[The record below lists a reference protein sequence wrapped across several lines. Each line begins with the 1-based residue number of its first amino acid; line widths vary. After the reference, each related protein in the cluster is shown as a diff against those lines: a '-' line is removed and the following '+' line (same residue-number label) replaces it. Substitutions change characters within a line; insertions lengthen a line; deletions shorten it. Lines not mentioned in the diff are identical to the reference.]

1 MSGPF
6 RPSIVRQTATPRP
19 RSDHLLHVPSAIHP
33 SFQPLHNHFPNHPTT
48 TPTITQP
55 RLNHPSCRIQE
66 RFRHNHPTS
75 VILQLQPQNSAAD
88 SPRIKVLYTR
98 SAVECAG
105 DCGERGRMRPRD
117 WRRGNGSHA
126 GRQTGCRAAARGQH
140 RDENE
145 RPPFS
150 SLPRS
155 MREQGRRQGD
165 CRRKVRRHR
174 YGCPRC
180 SFCCES
186 STQRSR
192 KRVTLVMRPATP
204 RPVPSKKRQMFNS

>member
-1 MSGPF
+1 ME
-6 RPSIVRQTATPRP
+6 PRRIRRIHSP
-19 RSDHLLHVPSAIHP
+19 RSSLHRLTAAASTTRCRRYKTLSVFI
-33 SFQPLHNHFPNHPTT
+33 PTT
-48 TPTITQP
+48 TT
-55 RLNHPSCRIQE
+55 LC
-66 RFRHNHPTS
+66 
-75 VILQLQPQNSAAD
+75 
-88 SPRIKVLYTR
+88 KR
-98 SAVECAG
+98 SG
-105 DCGERGRMRPRD
+105 DGGGEGRALRGRMRPRD

-150 SLPRS
+150 PLPRS
-155 MREQGRRQGD
+155 MREQGRRQDD

-180 SFCCES
+180 SFCRES

-192 KRVTLVMRPATP
+192 KRVTFVMRPATP
-204 RPVPSKKRQMFNS
+204 CPVPSKKRQRFNPHPPAEYPPLRPHHKGLPPTIMLSYLFAAEK